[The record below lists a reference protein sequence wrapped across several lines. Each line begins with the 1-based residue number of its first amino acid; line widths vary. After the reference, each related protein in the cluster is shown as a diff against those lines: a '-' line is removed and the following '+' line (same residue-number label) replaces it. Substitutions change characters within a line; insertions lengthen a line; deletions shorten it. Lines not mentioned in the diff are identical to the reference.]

1 MVCLRHQNYKNE
13 NFERKNLWRDWLITQ
28 IPKLIRKM
36 VGGVKGKIISLF
48 KTNTTKNYS
57 ELARDNNVFGVCK
70 KPRKLKIKKNNQI
83 AKQLKLWRTE

>member
-1 MVCLRHQNYKNE
+1 
-13 NFERKNLWRDWLITQ
+13 
-28 IPKLIRKM
+28 M

-70 KPRKLKIKKNNQI
+70 KPRKLKIKK
-83 AKQLKLWRTE
+83 KQPDCKIVKAMEDRIIKHIKILFEKKKKNY

>member
-1 MVCLRHQNYKNE
+1 
-13 NFERKNLWRDWLITQ
+13 
-28 IPKLIRKM
+28 M

-70 KPRKLKIKKNNQI
+70 KPRKLKIKKTTRLQNS
-83 AKQLKLWRTE
+83 

>member
-1 MVCLRHQNYKNE
+1 
-13 NFERKNLWRDWLITQ
+13 
-28 IPKLIRKM
+28 M

-70 KPRKLKIKKNNQI
+70 KPRKIKIKKTTRLQNS
-83 AKQLKLWRTE
+83 